1 MRLFSCIIVL
11 CLCWANASHA
21 HTERKPQFLDQ
32 TIKLKS
38 THRIV
43 SLAPVITETLF
54 ALGAGNSLVGVTRF
68 CDRPK
73 AAQEITK
80 VGGFIDGNLEK
91 IVSLKPDLVIAM
103 PQNSQ
108 KKLFEQLQSHG
119 IPVYL
124 VFGDRIGEVKEMIH
138 ALGQLLQ
145 RETRAIQLLKDFETD
160 YAQLKNTIAQADD
173 TIVALASTQ
182 PIIVAG
188 SNTFIHESLQHL
200 GLQPRP
206 KKTSV
211 LWPTW
216 SLNPD

>member
-1 MRLFSCIIVL
+1 MPH
-11 CLCWANASHA
+11 SHEQ
-21 HTERKPQFLDQ
+21 TTVFRTNDQ
-32 TIKLKS
+32 AQI

-54 ALGAGNSLVGVTRF
+54 ALGAELIGWRHPV

-124 VFGDRIGEVKEMIH
+124 VFGDRIGEVKEITH
-138 ALGQLLQ
+138 LGQLLQ
-145 RETRAIQLLKDFETD
+145 RETRPFSIE
-160 YAQLKNTIAQADD
+160 
-173 TIVALASTQ
+173 
-182 PIIVAG
+182 
-188 SNTFIHESLQHL
+188 
-200 GLQPRP
+200 GL
-206 KKTSV
+206 
-211 LWPTW
+211 
-216 SLNPD
+216 